1 MTRPGEVRSDRC
13 TDRGPSG
20 AGAERA
26 PRTPLHSVES
36 GGSWIVEEHARVR
49 LRDGRSLAF
58 AEYGDPSG
66 VPVFFFHGLP
76 SCRLMHP
83 DAEVSRTLGVRV
95 LVADR
100 PGFGR
105 SDPKPG
111 RSLLDWADDLAEL
124 ADQLELPRFAVVG
137 PSGGGP
143 FVAACACRLAP
154 RITHAAILGGS
165 GPVDAP
171 GALAGITL
179 ERRVGYWLARHAP
192 ALLRL
197 ALRWRGDPRRDPER
211 FFAGYT
217 RHNPPPDQTLLARPE
232 VRAMFLASYAEA
244 TRQGLGAFA
253 WELQLV
259 ARPWGFRLED
269 LRVPIGIWH
278 GAEDHL
284 TPVGMARA
292 LARAIPD
299 AALHI
304 LPGEGH
310 LFFLSR
316 WPEIVAEL
324 LTPGGTR

>member
-1 MTRPGEVRSDRC
+1 MTTE
-13 TDRGPSG
+13 
-20 AGAERA
+20 
-26 PRTPLHSVES
+26 PRTDTDEPRLL
-36 GGSWIVEEHARVR
+36 R
-49 LRDGRSLAF
+49 LRDGRALAF
-58 AEYGDPSG
+58 AEYGDPKG
-66 VPVFFFHGLP
+66 APVIFFHGLP

-83 DAEVSRTLGVRV
+83 DAGTSRALGVRV

-111 RSLLDWADDLAEL
+111 RSLLDWANDVAEL
-124 ADQLELPRFAVVG
+124 ADALELRQFALAG

-143 FVAACACRLAP
+143 FVAACASKLAS
-154 RITHAAILGGS
+154 RITRAAILGGS
-165 GPVDAP
+165 GPLDAP

-179 ERRVGYWLARHAP
+179 ERRVGYGLARHAP

-211 FFAGYT
+211 FFASYT
-217 RHNPPPDQTLLARPE
+217 RHNPPADQALLARPE

-253 WELQLV
+253 WEVELV

-269 LRVPIGIWH
+269 LRVPIVIWH
-278 GAEDHL
+278 GADDHL
-284 TPVGMARA
+284 TPVGMAQA
-292 LARAIPD
+292 QARAIPH
-299 AALHI
+299 ATLRI

-316 WPEIVAEL
+316 WEEIVSEL
-324 LTPGGTR
+324 LAPAVTTSARPSTSTHPAGSSPIHSTHPRS